1 MTESSTTFSAIGQKL
16 KTARES
22 RNLSLRQVCE
32 RTKIPINHL
41 QLIDDGNTDGL
52 PEAVYVAGFIKRYA
66 DTVGLDGASLSDEF
80 KRAEHEASAASNGK
94 NNGKSNGN
102 GRYPNNQPV
111 YVHPEYL
118 NKARINTAPPTY
130 KTWPFSFALIVLVLG
145 IFTFLANQ
153 TNNNSNQQDP
163 AVLSLRDS
171 AQRTGT
177 GQTGQTQTMPA
188 TNTGAADAAKD
199 GGKISLSAN
208 QHVWVEVKAV
218 SSGESLYTGYLEQG
232 DRRDFADPQ
241 GFRVRAGNGGS
252 LSVDYKGKIE
262 TLGASGKVTERAF
275 VAGSGS
281 TPADIA
287 SSTAPTKTAP
297 SSSPSTPRVVRT
309 KPASPKRSTSSYRSI
324 DDSRAID
331 SGSGGG
337 TRSIDVPYRYD
348 GRLDSD

>member
-1 MTESSTTFSAIGQKL
+1 MNQSSATFAEIGQKL
-16 KTARES
+16 KAARES
-22 RNLSLRQVCE
+22 RGLTLRQICE

-41 QLIDDGNTDGL
+41 QAVDEGNTEGL

-66 DTVGLDGASLSDEF
+66 EIVGLDGYALSDEF
-80 KRAEHEASAASNGK
+80 KRAASQEATNGK
-94 NNGKSNGN
+94 NNGKNNGS
-102 GRYPNNQPV
+102 GRYPQNQPV

-118 NKARINTAPPTY
+118 NKARINTNPPTY

-145 IFTFLANQ
+145 VFTFLANQ
-153 TNNNSNQQDP
+153 TNNNSIQQDP

-171 AQRTGT
+171 AQRSTAT
-177 GQTGQTQTMPA
+177 QTLQPGQTQQTMPA
-188 TNTGAADAAKD
+188 TNTATDTAPGAD
-199 GGKISLSAN
+199 GTKISLSAN

-232 DRRDFADPQ
+232 DRRDFADSQ

-262 TLGASGKVTERAF
+262 TLGQAGKVTERAF
-275 VAGSGS
+275 VAAGSG
-281 TPADIA
+281 TTAADTTA
-287 SSTAPTKTAP
+287 TAAPTKTA
-297 SSSPSTPRVVRT
+297 SPTTTMARAVRKPVST
-309 KPASPKRSTSSYRSI
+309 KRSTPSYRSI
-324 DDSRAID
+324 EDAPRSID
-331 SGSGGG
+331 SG

>member
-1 MTESSTTFSAIGQKL
+1 MNESATFAEIGQKL
-16 KTARES
+16 KAARES
-22 RNLSLRQVCE
+22 RGLSLRQICE

-41 QLIDDGNTDGL
+41 QALDDGNTDGL

-66 DTVGLDGASLSDEF
+66 EMVGLDGYALSDDF
-80 KRAEHEASAASNGK
+80 KRVAQPEVS
-94 NNGKSNGN
+94 NGKSNGN
-102 GRYPNNQPV
+102 GRYPQNQPV

-145 IFTFLANQ
+145 VFTFLANQ

-171 AQRTGT
+171 AQRTT
-177 GQTGQTQTMPA
+177 ATQTLQPGQNQTMPA
-188 TNTGAADAAKD
+188 TNTGADATPGAD
-199 GGKISLSAN
+199 GTKISLSAN

-232 DRRDFADPQ
+232 DRRDFADSQ

-262 TLGASGKVTERAF
+262 TLGAAGKVTERAF
-275 VAGSGS
+275 VAAASG
-281 TPADIA
+281 TAPADTSA
-287 SSTAPTKTAP
+287 TTAPTKTA
-297 SSSPSTPRVVRT
+297 STTVTAAPRTVR
-309 KPASPKRSTSSYRSI
+309 KPVSTKRSTPSYRSI
-324 DDSRAID
+324 EDAPRSIGDG
-331 SGSGGG
+331 GS
-337 TRSIDVPYRYD
+337 RSIDVPYRYD